1 MKHMKHWLMT
11 VAVLLCSVVVNAYDF
26 EVDGIYYNIIDTFK
40 DDGPPPQSGIEEFS
54 VLSDYDNGRVEV
66 TYGSSIYSGT
76 YSGAIDIP
84 STVTYNG
91 TTYDVTSIG
100 DEAFYECQSLI
111 SLTIPECLTSIGK
124 YAFFNCVKLK
134 SVDIPN
140 NSKLTSLGEGA
151 FDCCFELTS
160 IDIPNGVTSIEN
172 LVFSYCSSIASIT
185 IPENVISIGKSA
197 FQSCSKLSTVIIPN
211 NVVSIGQYAFS
222 RCGGLSSI
230 IIGSSV
236 TSIGSEAFR
245 YCSSLT
251 SITCKSVI
259 PPSGYDA
266 FGQINKSI
274 PVYVPA
280 ASLEAY
286 KAAEGWSE
294 FTNIQPIAGIISSG
308 TCGDNITWELTEEGE
323 LIIEG
328 TGDMENY
335 SPRQSPW
342 FGNRTLIKKIS
353 MGSGITSVGEYAF
366 YGLTELLSIDF
377 SDDVKSIGMYAFCGC
392 EKLIK
397 IELPTKLTSINYRAF
412 SKCSSLVSV
421 EIPELVTSIG
431 DCSFEQ
437 CTAIKTV
444 SLPEN
449 LVKIGEMA
457 FYLCESIESLVIPS
471 NVKAIGRQAFSGCS
485 SMASVVLSNK
495 LNDIYDY
502 AFAGCESL
510 TSVIIPKSVTS
521 IGDCAFSDC
530 SNLAS
535 IIVEA
540 GNQKYDSR
548 DDCNAIIE
556 TSSNTLISGFSATK
570 IPNTVTSIGELAFN
584 GQTNL
589 TSIIIPQ
596 SVISI
601 GNGAFNR
608 CSGLTSITCEAE
620 TPPTIVFSSMYA
632 FDNVDRTIP
641 VYVPASSVDAY
652 KAEYYWN
659 VFTNIQAIPIASGTC
674 GDNLT
679 WVLTNEYELIIEGT
693 GAMTE
698 VAWTKYM
705 GNINT
710 VTIKEGV
717 TNILSTAFNSCGM
730 TSITIPESVANI
742 GDGAFA
748 NCQNLTSINIP
759 ANVISIGAYLT
770 VNCEC
775 LKSITV
781 AVENS
786 VYDSR
791 EGCNAII
798 ETNSNT
804 LIAGCTATVI
814 PTGVV
819 GIGNGAF
826 AGLDGLTSIVIPQSV
841 TNIGNEAFSKCSG
854 LTSITCH
861 AEISPIIG
869 YGKTF
874 ENVDKSIP
882 VYVPTSSIDAY
893 KAANG
898 WKEFT
903 NIQPIL
909 KASGICGD
917 NLTWKVTEEGELIIE
932 GTGDMYN
939 YLSSGSAPWYTYG
952 VKKITIKE
960 GVTSIGRGAFY
971 RLRSLTSVSIPGSV
985 KVVGASA
992 FNFCEGLRSIVIPEG
1007 VTTIEGSAFAS
1018 CDVLYSITIPTTLK
1032 TFGQTVFAS
1041 DCRGRNVK
1049 ISSLEAWC
1057 NISFSGSYSNPLD
1070 CDGYGGTLILN
1081 GEIVKELV
1089 IPCSI
1094 TEVKSMAFR
1103 GCYDI
1108 KTITIHEGVTKIGS
1122 SAFDCYPTAITCLA
1136 TTPPTCDSY
1145 TFNKVGEA
1153 IPVYVPKTSVSTYQ
1167 TATGWKNFTNIQPI
1181 LSKKEILDNTES
1193 FSQAEDEDFDVIT
1206 YKRTFS
1212 KVNTW
1217 YALYLP
1223 FEIPVTEEFSQNYEV
1238 GYFNDI
1244 HSYDEYI
1251 GDMVNGVKG
1260 SDGEIDRMTME
1271 VLTVQQGATL
1281 NANYPYLIRVKNAN
1295 ALNMELKVE
1304 DATIYRTVETTVS
1317 CSSVFMRFDV
1327 TGIYTAKTAGE
1338 LKGEHDVYAVSGGGW
1353 KVASNESDKV
1363 RPFRL
1368 YLKLTSI
1375 SGSPVKV
1382 SESAMKA
1389 ISIRVNGEE
1398 GTTAIDETE
1407 LTFDNAESVVYD
1419 MQGRRVV
1426 NPGKGMYIV
1435 NGKKVI
1441 FK

>member
-1 MKHMKHWLMT
+1 MKHVKHWLMT
-11 VAVLLCSVVVNAYDF
+11 VAVLLCSVVVSAAD
-26 EVDGIYYNIIDTFK
+26 
-40 DDGPPPQSGIEEFS
+40 FS
-54 VLSDYDNGRVEV
+54 VAG
-66 TYGSSIYSGT
+66 I
-76 YSGAIDIP
+76 
-84 STVTYNG
+84 
-91 TTYDVTSIG
+91 
-100 DEAFYECQSLI
+100 
-111 SLTIPECLTSIGK
+111 
-124 YAFFNCVKLK
+124 FF
-134 SVDIPN
+134 P
-140 NSKLTSLGEGA
+140 
-151 FDCCFELTS
+151 
-160 IDIPNGVTSIEN
+160 SIE
-172 LVFSYCSSIASIT
+172 
-185 IPENVISIGKSA
+185 VISG
-197 FQSCSKLSTVIIPN
+197 SC
-211 NVVSIGQYAFS
+211 
-222 RCGGLSSI
+222 
-230 IIGSSV
+230 GSNL
-236 TSIGSEAFR
+236 TWTL
-245 YCSSLT
+245 CS
-251 SITCKSVI
+251 
-259 PPSGYDA
+259 D
-266 FGQINKSI
+266 
-274 PVYVPA
+274 
-280 ASLEAY
+280 
-286 KAAEGWSE
+286 
-294 FTNIQPIAGIISSG
+294 
-308 TCGDNITWELTEEGE
+308 GE

-328 TGDMENY
+328 QGAMTNY
-335 SPRQSPW
+335 SYNSSAPW
-342 FGNRTLIKKIS
+342 TNYAS
-353 MGSGITSVGEYAF
+353 SITKLTVEEGVTSIGDFAF
-366 YGLTELLSIDF
+366 YKCTSLTTANLPEGLKTIGKHAFYYCNALSTVNIP
-377 SDDVKSIGMYAFCGC
+377 STVNSIGMYAFMYCNITEISLPVG
-392 EKLIK
+392 ITK
-397 IELPTKLTSINYRAF
+397 IEESTFTGNPLKNID
-412 SKCSSLVSV
+412 
-421 EIPELVTSIG
+421 IPEGVTEIGVNSFCDCKSLKSITIPCSVKNIGSMAFQYSSNLITVIMPRSITSIG
-431 DCSFEQ
+431 SYAFDGCYNLSSI
-437 CTAIKTV
+437 TI
-444 SLPEN
+444 PEG
-449 LVKIGEMA
+449 IT
-457 FYLCESIESLVIPS
+457 SIEKST
-471 NVKAIGRQAFSGCS
+471 FSGCS
-485 SMASVVLSNK
+485 NLKSIVIPEGVLK
-495 LNDIYDY
+495 IEDY
-502 AFAGCESL
+502 AFYN
-510 TSVIIPKSVTS
+510 
-521 IGDCAFSDC
+521 C
-530 SNLAS
+530 SS
-535 IIVEA
+535 
-540 GNQKYDSR
+540 
-548 DDCNAIIE
+548 
-556 TSSNTLISGFSATK
+556 LISLF
-570 IPNTVTSIGELAFN
+570 
-584 GQTNL
+584 
-589 TSIIIPQ
+589 IPQ
-596 SVISI
+596 SVKSI
-601 GNGAFNR
+601 GSHTFYKCN
-608 CSGLTSITCEAE
+608 GLTSITSEAVV
-620 TPPTIVFSSMYA
+620 PPTLAWHS
-632 FDNVDRTIP
+632 FDEVTESIP
-641 VYVPASSVDAY
+641 LYVPASSVGAY
-652 KAEYYWN
+652 KTADYWKY
-659 VFTNIQAIPIASGTC
+659 FTNIQAIIASGTC

-679 WVLTNEYELIIEGT
+679 WVLTSEYELIIEGT

-698 VAWTKYM
+698 VTWTKYM
-705 GNINT
+705 GYINT

-730 TSITIPESVANI
+730 TSITIPESVVNI

-798 ETNSNT
+798 KTNSNT
-804 LIAGCTATVI
+804 LIAGCAATVI

-826 AGLDGLTSIVIPQSV
+826 AGLDGLTSVVIPQSV
-841 TNIGNEAFSKCSG
+841 TSIGNEAFSKCSG

-861 AEISPIIG
+861 AETSPIIG
-869 YGKTF
+869 NGKTF

-952 VKKITIKE
+952 VKKITIKN

-971 RLRSLTSVSIPGSV
+971 GLRSLTSVSIPGSV

-992 FNFCEGLRSIVIPEG
+992 FNFCDGLRSIVIPEG
-1007 VTTIEGSAFAS
+1007 VTTIEGSAFAN

-1032 TFGQTVFAS
+1032 TFEQAVFAS
-1041 DCRGRNVK
+1041 DCGGRNVK

-1089 IPCSI
+1089 IPSSI
-1094 TEVKSMAFR
+1094 TEVKSYAFC

-1122 SAFDCYPTAITCLA
+1122 SAFGCYPTAITCLA

-1145 TFNKVGEA
+1145 TFGKVGEA
-1153 IPVYVPKTSVSTYQ
+1153 ISVYVPKTSVSTYQ
-1167 TATGWKNFTNIQPI
+1167 TATGWKYFTNIQPI

-1193 FSQAEDEDFDVIT
+1193 FSQSEDEDFDVIT

-1327 TGIYTAKTAGE
+1327 IGIYTAKTAGE

-1398 GTTAIDETE
+1398 ETTAIDETE